1 MDKLTKIVAT
11 IGPATESEET
21 LAELIKAG
29 MNVARFNTKH
39 ADPEWHN
46 DRIQRV
52 YRVSQALKTP
62 IAILLDLQGPEIRVD
77 LPNNESFDVAAD
89 ETVTLSQMD
98 TTQTPGNKKIFV
110 PSEVIEGLPEGSRF
124 VLEDGA
130 CEFEIVQKTST
141 QLTAKA
147 ITSCTV
153 KARKTMNT
161 PGVVL
166 NMPSLTDRDYTYLEG
181 VDLSLVDYVGLSFV
195 RDAKDIQILK
205 QELTNKDAKAKII
218 SKIENQKAID
228 NLDEIIRASDAL
240 MVARGDLGVEVAYE
254 ELIHWQKVIITKARQ
269 AAKPVITATEMLKSM
284 VENPRP
290 TRAEVSDVAHALYDG
305 TDAVMLSDETTMGK
319 HPVKAVEVQARIA
332 AYNEQFVDNESLNL
346 DFDPTTATSAISYS
360 AVQLVRESAL
370 PISKIVCLTET
381 GLTARVL
388 ASYHSEV
395 PIHMVTSNE
404 RTVRESQLLYGVTA
418 HLMSIPEGMQ
428 VHSGNLLEACKNEG
442 IVSTG
447 ETVLFIHGSIW
458 KHPGLTNTVSVIT
471 IS

>member
-1 MDKLTKIVAT
+1 MEKFTKIVAT
-11 IGPATESEET
+11 IGPATESEEI
-21 LAELIKAG
+21 LSELIKAG

-39 ADPEWHN
+39 SDPAWHN
-46 DRIQRV
+46 ERIKRV
-52 YRVSQALKTP
+52 HAVSQKMKQP
-62 IAILLDLQGPEIRVD
+62 IAVLLDLQGPEIRID
-77 LPNNESFDVAAD
+77 LEDNQSFELAKNEN
-89 ETVTLSQMD
+89 VTLAETGSKSSEAK
-98 TTQTPGNKKIFV
+98 TIFV
-110 PSEVIEGLPEGSRF
+110 PREVIEGLPVGSRF

-130 CEFEIVQKTST
+130 CDFEIVEKNAD
-141 QLTAKA
+141 QLQAKA
-147 ITSCTV
+147 LTDCTV
-153 KARKTMNT
+153 KPRKTMNT

-166 NMPSLTDRDYTYLEG
+166 DMPSLTDRDFGYLEG

-195 RDAKDIQILK
+195 RNAEDIQILK
-205 QELTNKDAKAKII
+205 RELAAKNVNPLIV

-305 TDAVMLSDETTMGK
+305 TDAVMLSDETTIGK
-319 HPVKAVEVQARIA
+319 HPVKAVEVQAKIA
-332 AYNEQFVDNESLNL
+332 AYNEQYVSNDGLDL
-346 DFDPTTATSAISYS
+346 DFDPTTATSAISFS
-360 AVQLVRESAL
+360 AVKLIKESAL

-388 ASYHSEV
+388 ASYHPEV
-395 PIHMVTSNE
+395 PIHIVTSNE
-404 RTVRESQLLYGVTA
+404 RTVRSSQLLYGVTA
-418 HLMSIPEGMQ
+418 HLMDIPDGLQ
-428 VHSGNLLEACKNEG
+428 VHSGNLLDICKEQN
-442 IVSTG
+442 IVKQG

-458 KHPGLTNTVSVIT
+458 KQPGLTNTVSVIT